1 MRQIIKDVVQW
12 GIDKGILQAV
22 DLGFSKKCFVNTKW
36 PQYLKTLEEVQE
48 LGQAIDNDDK
58 TEVIDAI
65 GDIQVTLILQCK
77 LWGIDYDKCLEEAY
91 KVIKNRTGKMVNG
104 TFVKDKTCD
113 DCAEDFYS
121 KGAV

>member
-1 MRQIIKDVVQW
+1 MQFPKKPYTAQRRKR
-12 GIDKGILQAV
+12 AAAR
-22 DLGFSKKCFVNTKW
+22 SKPPVT
-36 PQYLKTLEEVQE
+36 P
-48 LGQAIDNDDK
+48 DDK

-113 DCAEDFYS
+113 DCIELEGRS
-121 KGAV
+121 CKIGVNHCLNK